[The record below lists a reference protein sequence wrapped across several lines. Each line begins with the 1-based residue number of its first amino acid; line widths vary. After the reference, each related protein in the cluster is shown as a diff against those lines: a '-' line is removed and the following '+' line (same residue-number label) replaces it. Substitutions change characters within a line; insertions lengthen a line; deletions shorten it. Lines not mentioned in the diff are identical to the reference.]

1 MKIKSRSIWSWGL
14 TSFLLFFIA
23 INPAHAESKLSAGDT
38 AWILTSTALVLFMT
52 LPGLALFYGGL
63 VRSRNVLSV
72 LMHCFAIACLASVAW
87 LVVVYSLAFSDGGG
101 LNSYIGG
108 LSKAF
113 LTGVTTESLSG
124 SIPETVFFIFQ
135 MTFAIITPALIVGA
149 FPERI
154 KFSAVLLLSLIH
166 I

>member
-1 MKIKSRSIWSWGL
+1 MKINSRSAWSWGL
-14 TSFLLFFIA
+14 ATFLLFFITV
-23 INPAHAESKLSAGDT
+23 NPAYADSKLSTGDT
-38 AWILTSTALVLFMT
+38 AWILTATALVLFMT

-87 LVVVYSLAFSDGGG
+87 LIIVYSLAFSDGGG
-101 LNSYIGG
+101 LNPYIGG

-113 LTGVTTESLSG
+113 LAGITTDTLS
-124 SIPETVFFIFQ
+124 
-135 MTFAIITPALIVGA
+135 
-149 FPERI
+149 
-154 KFSAVLLLSLIH
+154 LSLIH

>member
-1 MKIKSRSIWSWGL
+1 
-14 TSFLLFFIA
+14 
-23 INPAHAESKLSAGDT
+23 
-38 AWILTSTALVLFMT
+38 
-52 LPGLALFYGGL
+52 
-63 VRSRNVLSV
+63 
-72 LMHCFAIACLASVAW
+72 MHCFAIACLASVAW

-124 SIPETVFFIFQ
+124 SIPETVFFMFQ

-149 FPERI
+149 FPERD
-154 KFSAVLLLSLIH
+154 
-166 I
+166 

>member
-1 MKIKSRSIWSWGL
+1 MKIRSRSIWSWGL

-23 INPAHAESKLSAGDT
+23 INPAHADSKLSAGDT

-101 LNSYIGG
+101 LNSYIGC
-108 LSKAF
+108 LLYTSDAAD
-113 LTGVTTESLSG
+113 ES
-124 SIPETVFFIFQ
+124 
-135 MTFAIITPALIVGA
+135 
-149 FPERI
+149 
-154 KFSAVLLLSLIH
+154 
-166 I
+166 

>member
-1 MKIKSRSIWSWGL
+1 M
-14 TSFLLFFIA
+14 
-23 INPAHAESKLSAGDT
+23 
-38 AWILTSTALVLFMT
+38 
-52 LPGLALFYGGL
+52 FYGGL

-113 LTGVTTESLSG
+113 LTGVTTEES
-124 SIPETVFFIFQ
+124 
-135 MTFAIITPALIVGA
+135 
-149 FPERI
+149 ERKHTRNGI
-154 KFSAVLLLSLIH
+154 LYVSNDL
-166 I
+166 

>member
-14 TSFLLFFIA
+14 TLFLLFFIA
-23 INPAHAESKLSAGDT
+23 INPAHADSKLSAGDT

-101 LNSYIGG
+101 LNS
-108 LSKAF
+108 
-113 LTGVTTESLSG
+113 
-124 SIPETVFFIFQ
+124 
-135 MTFAIITPALIVGA
+135 
-149 FPERI
+149 
-154 KFSAVLLLSLIH
+154 
-166 I
+166 